1 MPMYGRTVVNPDSIR
16 SASVLATI
24 TTVPFGLG
32 WLLGAGWS
40 VIAPP
45 RGSRPDLLI
54 LQRKGALG
62 KGRGQSTGRAPN
74 DPRFH
79 TTHTKEEP

>member
-40 VIAPP
+40 VIASSARITP
-45 RGSRPDLLI
+45 GSSDPATQGGAR
-54 LQRKGALG
+54 QRSRAVDW
-62 KGRGQSTGRAPN
+62 TG
-74 DPRFH
+74 
-79 TTHTKEEP
+79 TQ